1 MERRGGPPLHRQL
14 ADLLQREIAQGRLR
28 PGQALPA
35 ETELGQRYGLSRA
48 TVRQALSG
56 LERAGLI
63 RREMG
68 RGTFVTGQHLQL
80 ESRMGPCVGMVMPS
94 LSGMFRGKL
103 LEGLQAAAA
112 AAGYGV
118 LLEASGPEPLGE
130 ERAVGRVRARGAV
143 GVLVETVGA
152 AAARPGFYDT
162 LRADGFPAVFVDRRL
177 PGQAVPWVGSD
188 NRGGGLALARH
199 LLRLGHRRLCFVVPH
214 DHPTEPVLERERGLR
229 QALREEGLEGGLEGG
244 LDEARALRVLRFGDA
259 AHHAGRCQ
267 AVLESLLAGEPAA
280 RPTALLCANDH
291 IAMELLAAVRGRG
304 LRVPGDIALTGF
316 DDLPYAPFL
325 DPPLTTVRQFPA
337 EMGRQALGVLRHL
350 ADGRPVGQETVLAV
364 ALQVRASTVGEAG
377 ATPEPA
383 RAQGDGQA

>member
-1 MERRGGPPLHRQL
+1 M

-56 LERAGLI
+56 LERSGLI

-94 LSGMFRGKL
+94 LSGVFRGKL

-152 AAARPGFYDT
+152 AAARAGFYDT
-162 LRADGFPAVFVDRRL
+162 RRTAGFPAVFVDRRL

-229 QALREEGLEGGLEGG
+229 QALREEAWR
-244 LDEARALRVLRFGDA
+244 EAWREAWARTWRKAWTRRAPCACFASATPPTTPDA
-259 AHHAGRCQ
+259 ARRCW
-267 AVLESLLAGEPAA
+267 SPCSPASR
-280 RPTALLCANDH
+280 RPGPPPCSAPTTTSRWNCWRPCGAAACAC
-291 IAMELLAAVRGRG
+291 
-304 LRVPGDIALTGF
+304 PGTS
-316 DDLPYAPFL
+316 P
-325 DPPLTTVRQFPA
+325 
-337 EMGRQALGVLRHL
+337 
-350 ADGRPVGQETVLAV
+350 
-364 ALQVRASTVGEAG
+364 
-377 ATPEPA
+377 
-383 RAQGDGQA
+383 